1 MNEES
6 IFSEDFVGTF
16 QIGIDTNKT
25 CCVCFVELY
34 YINKRDDIERD
45 NASLL
50 LLDLEKHYFKNS
62 IIPDEI
68 LVLSCCKVHYICI
81 GCMRKLINN
90 YEAHVINENNSHFSC
105 PYPFKECVTEIGF
118 KNVFDHNS
126 IKKICI
132 SESEWVNYTIQAERF
147 AFPGFTIVK
156 CPLNVY
162 KRGVI
167 SRCNAKV
174 LVENNLIKSVSV
186 GDLIVECSQNEK
198 CLKKFCFSCKQ
209 LIHYYQQNC
218 YECKTSYENEN
229 PNLYNYYFNKD
240 GGNNIKWGSD
250 DNEYDIDETE
260 YLYLNKEITVE
271 ISIKQILS
279 TMTSIQ
285 NQIICSICKIS
296 LYKTEKCNGLSH
308 HNLERCYSCS
318 RIGYAIRG
326 LDDHWSIG
334 GVGGCFRFDNDSVV
348 KKYVPEYL
356 CDDSI
361 CSNHE
366 IGDCMINEHQIGI
379 QKLNMLRKRAYV
391 YHMLKSLLSDI
402 KFQVYDKL
410 YDICKNDSVLLDFLP
425 YKQTLILLNKFKK
438 QYTNYCEDIV
448 YKQLHCKNANEIFT
462 NKMEFIS
469 ATEYVQKF
477 YIGPSTELLI
487 SDNSDNE
494 DNEDM
499 LTDTNSDLHSSHTP
513 LSVNTIEMTNSL
525 VQHNVVRWQGTE
537 DVVRWQGT
545 EDVVRL
551 QGTEDVVRWQGTED
565 VVRWQGTDT
574 EENVLNWIGHGQRD
588 SDHLIRL
595 LDLLQYQL
603 FHNLGEEDL
612 EEDL

>member
-1 MNEES
+1 MNKIISSEITHKRVLFLAFPVVLS
-6 IFSEDFVGTF
+6 NATIPILGAVDTAVVGQMGLATPIGAVGIAAVILTAIFWLFGFLRMGISGLTAQALGEGNNIEANALLIRSLT
-16 QIGIDTNKT
+16 IGISEIYGKVAADSSKIIKSPISN
-25 CCVCFVELY
+25 
-34 YINKRDDIERD
+34 RD
-45 NASLL
+45 
-50 LLDLEKHYFKNS
+50 
-62 IIPDEI
+62 
-68 LVLSCCKVHYICI
+68 CIC
-81 GCMRKLINN
+81 
-90 YEAHVINENNSHFSC
+90 
-105 PYPFKECVTEIGF
+105 
-118 KNVFDHNS
+118 
-126 IKKICI
+126 
-132 SESEWVNYTIQAERF
+132 
-147 AFPGFTIVK
+147 
-156 CPLNVY
+156 
-162 KRGVI
+162 
-167 SRCNAKV
+167 AKV

-334 GVGGCFRFDNDSVV
+334 GVGGCFRFDNDSAV

-438 QYTNYCEDIV
+438 PGFYVDVGCHHPLRINNCHLL
-448 YKQLHCKNANEIFT
+448 YKNKWRGLNVDLNKISIEIFNFVRRDDVNINMAVSLKKGKIKYYY
-462 NKMEFIS
+462 NK
-469 ATEYVQKF
+469 
-477 YIGPSTELLI
+477 LLG
-487 SDNSDNE
+487 
-494 DNEDM
+494 
-499 LTDTNSDLHSSHTP
+499 
-513 LSVNTIEMTNSL
+513 LSNSL
-525 VQHNVVRWQGTE
+525 
-537 DVVRWQGT
+537 
-545 EDVVRL
+545 L
-551 QGTEDVVRWQGTED
+551 KK
-565 VVRWQGTDT
+565 
-574 EENVLNWIGHGQRD
+574 
-588 SDHLIRL
+588 
-595 LDLLQYQL
+595 
-603 FHNLGEEDL
+603 NLALCHHSKICGI
-612 EEDL
+612 